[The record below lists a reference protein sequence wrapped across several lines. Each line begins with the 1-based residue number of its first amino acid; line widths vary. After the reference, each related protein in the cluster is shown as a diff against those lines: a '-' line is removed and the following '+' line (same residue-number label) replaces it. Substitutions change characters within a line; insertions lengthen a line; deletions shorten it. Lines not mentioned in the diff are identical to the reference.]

1 MNKPN
6 LKPVK
11 LSVSLERQLTKLFA
25 GATVVVVLAVL
36 SGIYVANMQIRDAA
50 SNFITSHVTSLV
62 ESGVGTQNVSEI
74 DREVRRLYNA
84 WSQAQKT
91 DIRIS
96 VEIDGVLVGKAGQ
109 LPPFGWMSGSTL
121 ETKRLASGQEM
132 VIRTETDFSR
142 SAAREGALI
151 AVLISCFVAGFFVVR
166 RLIARNIQTLTMP
179 LEDRMAWLKDV
190 ATHLPESIRG
200 EILPANASVEEI
212 AQLDEAL
219 NSFVHEILRLEAR
232 VKEAGIK
239 EGRVDLADRVAHALK
254 GKLGVLRLR
263 IENMPGLGEAEKQ
276 KLRESVNG
284 LMMSSHE
291 MLEAGRPI
299 SKHVMTGE
307 KSLFDIVESAVRQ
320 RNEISSLLGETPRLE
335 FSRGGVDA
343 ASEALMVASVY
354 ATGLEDSVIALID
367 NALEASQGTRSMVRI
382 ACVSKSGEARV
393 QIQDSGC
400 GISPEVL
407 PLLMKERATFGKRDG
422 NGLGLFHASELMK
435 KLGGLVEIA
444 SEVGVGTTVS
454 LVIPNKFR
462 YETAN

>member
-1 MNKPN
+1 MNKPEN
-6 LKPVK
+6 KPVK
-11 LSVSLERQLTKLFA
+11 LSISLERQLTKLFA
-25 GATVVVVLAVL
+25 GATIVVVLAVL
-36 SGIYVANMQIRDAA
+36 TGIYVANMQIRDAA

-121 ETKRLASGQEM
+121 ETKRLASGQGM

-166 RLIARNIQTLTMP
+166 RLIARNIQTLTLP
-179 LEDRMAWLKDV
+179 LEDRMAWLKEV

-254 GKLGVLRLR
+254 GKLGVLRMR
-263 IENMPGLGEAEKQ
+263 IENMPGLGESEKH

-291 MLEAGRPI
+291 MLEAGRPT

-320 RNEISSLLGETPRLE
+320 RNEISVLLGETPRLE
-335 FSRGGVDA
+335 FSRGEA
-343 ASEALMVASVY
+343 APESLMVALSL

-367 NALEASQGTRSMVRI
+367 NALEASQGTRSVVRI
-382 ACVSKSGEARV
+382 ACVYDSGEARV
-393 QIQDSGC
+393 EIQDSGC
-400 GISPEVL
+400 GISPEIL

-435 KLGGLVEIA
+435 KLGGLVEIT

-454 LVIPNKFR
+454 LVIPGKFK